1 MIKELKLINFRNFK
15 EKKINNFEMENFII
29 WENWKWKTNI
39 LEALSI
45 LWNNSITKLNLD
57 DLVSLW
63 EDYFFIEVINSEWEK
78 FSFYYSKLDKKKNY
92 LINNKKITKS
102 RFSEN
107 SHSCVIFSPIM
118 MNMMY
123 LSPSLRRDFL
133 DEALKSSYPEYEKLL
148 QNYKKIVKSR
158 NSTLKAI
165 YNKKATKKD
174 LEYWNN
180 SFLDSASLIYEYRFK
195 FLNFLEESIINT
207 KEYFS
212 WKINK
217 IEFEYK
223 TKIKKENIKESIKEY
238 IEKNLERDIIIGRT
252 HIWPHVDDFD
262 IKTDWISLIHYA
274 SRWETK
280 SVIIYLKLLE
290 WIFIEKKTSKKPI
303 LIIDDLLSEL
313 DESHKNMLLSKI
325 NYYQTFISNIFED
338 TKTFYIKL

>member
-1 MIKELKLINFRNFK
+1 MIKELKLINFRNFSD
-15 EKKINNFEMENFII
+15 KKIQNFEMENFII

-57 DLVSLW
+57 DLVKLW
-63 EDYFFIEVINSEWEK
+63 EDYFFIETINDDNEK
-78 FSFYYSKLDKKKNY
+78 FSFYYSKKEKKKNF
-92 LINNKKITKS
+92 LINNNKISKNK
-102 RFSEN
+102 FSN
-107 SHSCVIFSPIM
+107 QSHSCVIFSPIM

-123 LSPSLRRDFL
+123 LSPSLRRDFI
-133 DEALKSSYPEYEKLL
+133 DEALISSYPEYEKIIRE
-148 QNYKKIVKSR
+148 YKKIVKSR

-165 YNKKATKKD
+165 YNKKAEKKD
-174 LEYWNN
+174 IIFWDEA
-180 SFLDSASLIYEYRFK
+180 FIKSACEVYSYKFK
-195 FLNFLEESIINT
+195 FINFLEESIINT

-212 WKINK
+212 WKIEK
-217 IEFEYK
+217 IEFKYK
-223 TKIKKENIKESIKEY
+223 TKI
-238 IEKNLERDIIIGRT
+238 EKNNIENSIREYVNKNFDRDIILWRT

-262 IKTDWISLIHYA
+262 IETDWISLIHYA

-290 WIFIEKKTSKKPI
+290 WIFIEKKTNKKPI

-313 DESHKNMLLSKI
+313 DESHKDMLIKKI

-338 TKTFYIKL
+338 KKTFYIKL